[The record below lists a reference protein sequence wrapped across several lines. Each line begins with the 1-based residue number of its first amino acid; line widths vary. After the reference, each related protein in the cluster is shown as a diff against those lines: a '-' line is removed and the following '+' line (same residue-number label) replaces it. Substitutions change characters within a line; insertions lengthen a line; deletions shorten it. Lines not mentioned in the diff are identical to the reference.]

1 MNRLDALLFV
11 GFNKRVAALD
21 RESGEL
27 RWQWRAPKGSSY
39 VSLLLDGDCLFVS
52 VNGYLYCLDAATG
65 EQLWLNQM
73 RGFGTG
79 VTSLASTRGHTDHA
93 ILGQAASA
101 DAAAAASSAGT

>member
-1 MNRLDALLFV
+1 MSRLDALLFV

-27 RWQWRAPKGSSY
+27 RWQWQAPKGSSY
-39 VSLLLDGDCLFVS
+39 VSLLLDGDRLCVS
-52 VNGYLYCLDAATG
+52 VNGYLYCLDAETG
-65 EQLWLNQM
+65 EQLWLNPM

-93 ILGQAASA
+93 TLGQAASA
-101 DAAAAASSAGT
+101 DATAAASSAGT